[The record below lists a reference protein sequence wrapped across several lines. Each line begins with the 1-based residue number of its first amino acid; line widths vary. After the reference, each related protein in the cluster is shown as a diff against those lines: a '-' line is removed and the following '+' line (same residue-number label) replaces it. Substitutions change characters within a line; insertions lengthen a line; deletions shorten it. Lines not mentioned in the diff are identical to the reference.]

1 MMYSSPHI
9 SVENEMALIQKTL
22 AVQPEQPEQP
32 LASGTKRRESHT
44 RAQPLQFVDLN
55 KPGRL
60 RVGHLLTL
68 FSVSHSTLYKHIQ
81 LGHIPAPDGKSGLRP
96 YWNTETVRE
105 ALSGKV
111 T

>member
-1 MMYSSPHI
+1 
-9 SVENEMALIQKTL
+9 MALIRKIQ
-22 AVQPEQPEQP
+22 AVQLEQPEQLELREQP
-32 LASGTKRRESHT
+32 SAPPSKRRESHT
-44 RAQPLQFVDLN
+44 RAQPLTFVDLD

-81 LGHIPAPDGKSGLRP
+81 LGHIPPPDGKSGLRP
-96 YWNTETVRE
+96 YWNTATVRE
-105 ALSGKV
+105 ALSPKF